1 MSMNQLTR
9 LGRWKVSDNSYL
21 AHYGIK
27 GQKHGER
34 RWQNKDGSLT
44 PAGRLH
50 YGVGAARSAIGKVK
64 NSVRKRVAP
73 TNAEL
78 NAQIRKQRSKNLNK
92 QKREQLRQL
101 KKGIDP
107 EAQSKVD
114 HSNKGQHKKFSE
126 MSDADIDKRINR
138 LKNEITLAELE
149 ATKNLTPGKRMAYEI
164 LKEGGKKGLT
174 TLIEN
179 TITSQ
184 GKKAIE
190 AAFDSASS
198 HEEKRKEYESEL
210 AERKAKK
217 DLEDYRKANPEGI
230 ARVIKRSREAA
241 ADRKKKKEESAKSGS
256 SNNTSKSEGS
266 SSKSSGRSSG
276 SNGPS
281 GNGGFR
287 SPKSSKTSKTSKTS
301 KKDEAVEA
309 DSYEIPMKKKKKSST
324 KKERP
329 VRAKVYRTWDAG
341 PSSTTA
347 LARRTNALARR

>member
-1 MSMNQLTR
+1 M
-9 LGRWKVSDNSYL
+9 SDNSYL

-92 QKREQLRQL
+92 QKREQLKQL
-101 KKGIDP
+101 KRGIDP

-138 LKNEITLAELE
+138 LRNEITLAELE
-149 ATKNLTPGKRMAYEI
+149 ATKNLTPGKRLAYDI

-174 TLIEN
+174 SLVES

-184 GKKAIE
+184 GKKVIE
-190 AAFDSASS
+190 AALDSTSS
-198 HEEKRKEYESEL
+198 HDEKRKEYEAEL

-230 ARVIKRSREAA
+230 ARVIKRSREAREA
-241 ADRKKKKEESAKSGS
+241 RKKDKAKPDDSKPS
-256 SNNTSKSEGS
+256 SKSEGGGQKQSTS
-266 SSKSSGRSSG
+266 SSSSTG
-276 SNGPS
+276 SKVNSHKQYAQPG
-281 GNGGFR
+281 
-287 SPKSSKTSKTSKTS
+287 KT
-301 KKDEAVEA
+301 
-309 DSYEIPMKKKKKSST
+309 KKKKKSSST
-324 KKERP
+324 KKERS
-329 VRAKVYRTWDAG
+329 VRAVVYRTWDAG
-341 PSSTTA
+341 PSTTA
-347 LARRTNALARR
+347 LARR

>member
-21 AHYGIK
+21 AHYGMK

-64 NSVRKRVAP
+64 NSVRKRIAP

-92 QKREQLRQL
+92 QKREQLKQL

-107 EAQSKVD
+107 EAQSKGD

-174 TLIEN
+174 SLVES

-198 HEEKRKEYESEL
+198 HEEKKNEYESEL

-217 DLEDYRKANPEGI
+217 ALEDYRKENPEGI

-241 ADRKKKKEESAKSGS
+241 ADRKKKKEKSTNSGS

-266 SSKSSGRSSG
+266 SSKSSERSSSSSG
-276 SNGPS
+276 SSSNRGS
-281 GNGGFR
+281 G
-287 SPKSSKTSKTSKTS
+287 SPKSSKTSGTSKR
-301 KKDEAVEA
+301 DEAVEA
-309 DSYEIPMKKKKKSST
+309 DSYEIPRKKKKKSST
-324 KKERP
+324 KKERT

-347 LARRTNALARR
+347 LARRTNAIARR